1 MISMITRIGFISAM
15 LFSATACLSSE
26 KIATE
31 PANSQSTLDKA
42 PIAKV
47 PSHHFGDNF
56 RNPYLAED
64 FQPSTIDFLK
74 ARFFGDMQW
83 PDEPVNYSK
92 YWQAADLDKIHNPNF
107 NKAQATLIG
116 HSTVLLQYQGINILT
131 DPMFSERPFLTQI
144 FGPKRY
150 TPPALTI
157 EQLPNIDIIV
167 ISHNHYDHL
176 DVNSVK
182 ALTSSSFIKNIN
194 GTQPLWL
201 VPLGL
206 KKWFLQFDVTNVKE
220 MDWWQKFEIEYQPD
234 HVLTIQ
240 AQPSQHWSRR
250 SAFDTN
256 ESLWASWAF
265 IWSGENDSS
274 EKGRFTAWFGGDTA
288 YNPYQF
294 KEIGQA
300 LGEVDLAMIP
310 IGAYEPR
317 WFMKTQH
324 VNPLDAV
331 EIFKDINAKSAFGIH
346 WNTFVLTAEAVDEPP
361 KALKR
366 ALQKNELDTKL
377 FKAMNIGATWN
388 QP

>member
-1 MISMITRIGFISAM
+1 MISIITRIGFMSVM
-15 LFSATACLSSE
+15 LFSTTACLSNE
-26 KIATE
+26 KITTDDTD
-31 PANSQSTLDKA
+31 SQVALDTVSAAKA
-42 PIAKV
+42 
-47 PSHHFGDNF
+47 PSHHIGNKF
-56 RNPYLAED
+56 RNPYLPED
-64 FQPSTIDFLK
+64 FQPSTIAFLK
-74 ARFFGDMQW
+74 ARFFDDMQW
-83 PDEPVNYSK
+83 PDEPENYSEH
-92 YWQAADLDKIHNPNF
+92 WQTADLEKIHNPDF

-131 DPMFSERPFLTQI
+131 DPMFSERPFLTQS

-150 TPPALTI
+150 TPVALTI

-182 ALTSSSFIKNIN
+182 ALTSSSFIKNTN

-206 KKWFLQFDVTNVKE
+206 KKWFTQFDVTNIQE
-220 MDWWQKFEIEYQPD
+220 MDWWQKIAVGD
-234 HVLTIQ
+234 LTIQ

-250 SAFDTN
+250 SIFDTN

-265 IWSGENDSS
+265 IWPASDDEENAAD
-274 EKGRFTAWFGGDTA
+274 KFTAWFGGDTA

-361 KALKR
+361 KALER
-366 ALQKNELDTKL
+366 ALQQNGLTAEL
-377 FKAMNIGATWN
+377 FQAMNIGATWSK
-388 QP
+388 